1 MVSDT
6 YVPMTDVWE
15 RPVQTQTASLPAQV
29 NDGTPSPSRTSAIPS
44 KCTEAE
50 KGALLC
56 DHHKYKTSR
65 HPPLSDPAVSG
76 NGPHLYALC

>member
-1 MVSDT
+1 
-6 YVPMTDVWE
+6 MTDVWE
-15 RPVQTQTASLPAQV
+15 RPVHTQIASLLAQV
-29 NDGTPSPSRTSAIPS
+29 NDGTPYPSHTSAIPS

-56 DHHKYKTSR
+56 DHHMYKTSH

-76 NGPHLYALC
+76 NDAHLYALC